1 MYKRQEIAAAIRKAL
16 SPEMQRLAAQAEN
29 PYYKPDT
36 LARMTDLLATYP
48 LEGLLMK
55 RFHDINP
62 L

>member
-1 MYKRQEIAAAIRKAL
+1 
-16 SPEMQRLAAQAEN
+16 
-29 PYYKPDT
+29 
-36 LARMTDLLATYP
+36 MTDLLATYP

>member
-1 MYKRQEIAAAIRKAL
+1 
-16 SPEMQRLAAQAEN
+16 MQRLAAQAEN

-36 LARMTDLLATYP
+36 LAQMTDLLATYP